1 MTHPYFDKARHPRV
15 LAHRGLITAAGED
28 SGVWEN
34 TAVAFAA
41 AHAAGVEYVETD
53 CQVSADGDVVLFH
66 DETLGRLI
74 GDPRAVRDV
83 RTRELRSI
91 FADHGGLLT
100 VAEALASFPQLR
112 FNIDVKTDAATGLL
126 GPILVDDTH
135 RVLVTSFSDANRRA
149 TVAAVL
155 RAGAALRPATSGGR
169 RTIASLRALSS
180 LRLSPARILRDV
192 DALQIP
198 ERHAGLTVLTPAL
211 VRAAHRAGVEIHVW
225 TVNEPDTMLRLARLG
240 VDGIV
245 SDRAD
250 LALAT
255 LHPVPGSRRAL

>member
-1 MTHPYFDKARHPRV
+1 MTHPYFSKARHPRV

-34 TAVAFAA
+34 SAASFAA
-41 AHAAGVEYVETD
+41 AHAAGVEFIETD
-53 CQVSADGDVVLFH
+53 CRMTADGDVVLFH
-66 DETLGRLI
+66 DETLQRLL
-74 GDPRAVRDV
+74 GDSRAVREV
-83 RTRELRSI
+83 RTRELRSV

-100 VAEALASFPQLR
+100 VAEALDSFPSIR
-112 FNIDVKTDAATGLL
+112 FNIDVKTDAASGPL
-126 GPILVDDTH
+126 GPILAEHAH
-135 RVLVTSFSDANRRA
+135 RVLVTSFSDACRRA

-155 RAGAALRPATSGGR
+155 RAGAPLRPATSAGS
-169 RTIASLRALSS
+169 RTIAGLRALSS
-180 LRLSPARILRDV
+180 MHLSPARVLREI

-198 ERHAGLTVLTPAL
+198 ERRGALTVLTPAL
-211 VRAAHRAGVEIHVW
+211 LRAAHRADVEVHVW
-225 TVNEPDTMLRLARLG
+225 TVNDPEVMLRLIRAG

-255 LHPVPGSRRAL
+255 LDPV